1 MTKQAPLRITEE
13 LNARIEAACRA
24 SGEKRPSFIRR
35 AICIELDRIEA
46 VRPTVT
52 PQQAALLR
60 KLEALAELQV
70 DVDQVLERALRDA
83 GEPLLRTTVA
93 A

>member
-1 MTKQAPLRITEE
+1 MTKQAPLRLTDE
-13 LNARIEAACRA
+13 LNARLETACRV

-35 AICIELDRIEA
+35 ALVLELDRIEA
-46 VRPTVT
+46 LRPSLS
-52 PQQAALLR
+52 PAQASLL
-60 KLEALAELQV
+60 KKCEALAELQV